1 MPMKLRIDSY
11 QGQSPESEV
20 FCLIDERGTLG
31 RAADND
37 LLLSDPGKY
46 ISRRHARIEWREG
59 GYYLMDVGS
68 NPSVVNERL
77 LGNGRETPLRHGD
90 ELVIGDYRIA
100 VSVLDQPSNGVP
112 QSDITSGISATQTL
126 AVFTPPAGV
135 GPEPLAV
142 LRTQPALPAVHIHA
156 GFHQPDVPVDALA
169 DASILR
175 GPARVEPVSVP
186 ADPLGLG
193 WLAGSVPAGHGE
205 PLQVKDTQQLLPS
218 FRGAESDH
226 LSPEQQALPLALGPQ
241 VPPLGLGLIPDRYD
255 ALADLLAPM
264 RPSFAGDKPGDAQAQ
279 APVTATEVEAAGP
292 PPPAA
297 AEAAVVADMGVQ
309 MPGRDAIQGTRRQAS
324 QLSQP
329 AASSDVVPANDSVLR
344 ALLHGLGVPDLRTSR
359 SPEALAQLV
368 GEMLREATGGTM
380 AVLMARA
387 LTKRESHIDMTMIG
401 ARSNNPLKFF
411 PDAAS
416 ALSQMLSTDAPAYLP
431 GVQALT
437 AAFDD
442 LKAHEL
448 AVIAG
453 MREALSEV
461 AQRISPALMEER
473 MPGRPFDGLLPSARK
488 ARLWER
494 FNELY
499 GELVRDG
506 EEDLHRMFGDT
517 FSQAYQQQ
525 VARLRA
531 TP

>member
-1 MPMKLRIDSY
+1 MPVKLLVKSY
-11 QGQSPESEV
+11 RQQPPENPLW
-20 FCLIDERGTLG
+20 CLIDSSGTLG
-31 RAADND
+31 RGPDND
-37 LLLSDPGKY
+37 LVLTDPGKY
-46 ISRRHARIEWREG
+46 ISRAHSRVERREG
-59 GYYLMDVGS
+59 GYYLIDIGS

-77 LGNGRETPLRHGD
+77 LGNGRETALQEGD
-90 ELVIGDYRIA
+90 QLVIGDYCIDVSMLEA
-100 VSVLDQPSNGVP
+100 VAVVADQTGV
-112 QSDITSGISATQTL
+112 GHTQTL
-126 AVFTPPAGV
+126 AVFMPPPVVTAVPLPLLEDTPPSRSEPGFSR
-135 GPEPLAV
+135 PEV
-142 LRTQPALPAVHIHA
+142 QT
-156 GFHQPDVPVDALA
+156 DALA
-169 DASILR
+169 AASILH
-175 GPARVEPVSVP
+175 GESVFDPAPEV
-186 ADPLGLG
+186 ADPLGLNLFTDG
-193 WLAGSVPAGHGE
+193 AARSHKPVYDGADIAP
-205 PLQVKDTQQLLPS
+205 LLPA
-218 FRGAESDH
+218 FRGTESDH
-226 LSPEQQALPLALGPQ
+226 VAPQLQALPVTASHVASGP
-241 VPPLGLGLIPDRYD
+241 GASLIPMGYD
-255 ALADLLAPM
+255 ALADLMGPVVPPDAVPAQSEAVERPAPTVEQTSPAHLM
-264 RPSFAGDKPGDAQAQ
+264 QPLQPDPPQPVRAETVEVDDAQHARSD
-279 APVTATEVEAAGP
+279 ATVF
-292 PPPAA
+292 
-297 AEAAVVADMGVQ
+297 
-309 MPGRDAIQGTRRQAS
+309 
-324 QLSQP
+324 
-329 AASSDVVPANDSVLR
+329 R
-344 ALLHGLGVPDLRTSR
+344 ALLEGLGLPDLRTSR
-359 SPEALAQLV
+359 SPAVLARLV
-368 GEMLREATGGTM
+368 GEMLSEATDGTM

-461 AQRISPALMEER
+461 AQRISPARIEER

-506 EEDLHRMFGDT
+506 EEDLHLMFGDT